1 MLVMGLLL
9 VLVAI
14 ALTVGAVYDGAEP
27 ATVELLGTELDTTV
41 AGVFFT
47 GAGTTLLLFLGLAL
61 MKSATARSRKRR
73 AERKEVKTRHR
84 DSVSRLEQER
94 NDLRAENERLARDS
108 AGTAAAGPSAAGTS
122 TAGRVPEGNPTDE
135 PTPSGRHAEAPVAAG
150 EHVPPA
156 TAIEN
161 ERLAGE
167 HQRRT

>member
-1 MLVMGLLL
+1 MLVIGLLL

-47 GAGTTLLLFLGLAL
+47 GAGTTLLLFLGLML
-61 MKSATARSRKRR
+61 MKAASARSRKRR
-73 AERKEVKTRHR
+73 AERKEDKTRHR

-94 NDLRAENERLARDS
+94 NDLRAENERLAKES
-108 AGTAAAGPSAAGTS
+108 ARPATGPSTAGPSAAGRPP
-122 TAGRVPEGNPTDE
+122 AGNPTDE
-135 PTPSGRHAEAPVAAG
+135 PIPSGRHAEAPVAAG

-156 TAIEN
+156 TTVEN

-167 HQRRT
+167 NQRRT